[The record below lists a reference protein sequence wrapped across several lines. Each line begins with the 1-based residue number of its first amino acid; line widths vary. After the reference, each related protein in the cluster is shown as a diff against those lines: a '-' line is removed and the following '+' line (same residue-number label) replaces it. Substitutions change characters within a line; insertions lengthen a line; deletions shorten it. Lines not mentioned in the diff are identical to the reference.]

1 MKKWMIIMLAGST
14 VLFGSVF
21 AFNALKLKMIGEYM
35 ASMPIPAV
43 PVTAMTVEQSSWTPT
58 IDSIGFI
65 EPARGV
71 TLSTSESGL
80 VDQILFESGQAVEKG
95 DLLLQLDLS
104 VERANLE
111 SATARLEAADNSLT
125 RLRNLQNDSL
135 ASHAQLDQAEADFR
149 ALQAQIKSYQAS
161 IARREIRAPF
171 SGITGIRK
179 VQLGQYLQAGTE
191 VARLENMDVMRLRF
205 IIGERDYA
213 RVKVGMPVTVSADA
227 YPDRNFS
234 GAISAIEPAVEYNS
248 GVVQVQSSIPN
259 SDQLL
264 RSGMYAMASISLAPL
279 QQQMV
284 IPQDAISFTLYGE
297 SAYVIRSVEQ
307 ENGEVWDVANQVT
320 IQVAE
325 RRGNQARVN
334 SGIAVGDRIVT
345 SGQLKLG
352 NDTRVRLVESDLL
365 NPPDVLPRN

>member
-1 MKKWMIIMLAGST
+1 MLLGST
-14 VLFGSVF
+14 LLFGSVF
-21 AFNALKLKMIGEYM
+21 AFNAVKLKMIAEYM
-35 ASMPIPAV
+35 AKMPVPAV
-43 PVTAMTVEQSSWTPT
+43 PVTAMTVQRSSWTPT

-71 TLSTSESGL
+71 TLSTAESGL
-80 VDQILFESGQAVEKG
+80 VAQILFESGQAVEEG
-95 DLLLQLDLS
+95 DLLLQLDLT

-111 SATARLEAADNSLT
+111 SATARLAAVGNTLK
-125 RLRNLQNDSL
+125 RLHDLQNDSL
-135 ASHAQLDQAEADFR
+135 ASRAQLDQAEADNE

-171 SGITGIRK
+171 SGIMGIRE

-205 IIGERDYA
+205 IISERDYA
-213 RVKVGMPVTVSADA
+213 RVKVGMPVSVSVDA

-248 GVVQVQSSIPN
+248 GVVQIQSSIPN

-264 RSGMYAMASISLAPL
+264 RSGMYANASISLAPL
-279 QQQMV
+279 GEQLV
-284 IPQDAISFTLYGE
+284 IPQDAINFTLYGE
-297 SAYVIRSVEQ
+297 SAYVILSEEQ
-307 ENGEVWDVANQVT
+307 ENGEVWDIASQVT

-325 RRGNQARVN
+325 RRANLARVTA
-334 SGIAVGDRIVT
+334 GVDAGDRIVT
-345 SGQLKLG
+345 AGQLKLG
-352 NDTRVRLVESDLL
+352 NGTRVRLVESDLL
-365 NPPDVLPRN
+365 NPPDILPRN